1 MMNKTVFLMALV
13 ALIVALLTATVS
25 ATPDDEAPGC
35 CKALTAE
42 CLACVAGETVEEYC
56 KANPETIGC
65 PPAHHDE
72 KEWKSYVHAS
82 VHGMAESDSR
92 KKPFQKYSVHAL
104 TDTTSKVTAKG
115 ENAKGKATAAAKA
128 NVDDWW
134 GSQAD
139 SKSETSAE
147 VVITDGVVEGA
158 VSEHLDANSNGKYSW
173 GEAKGKADAKG
184 YGYIWKKNN
193 PAPTPT
199 PDEKWEK
206 KWKKPSHGW
215 KRPHKKWGH
224 RRPAHKK
231 WRKWG
236 HKKAEE

>member
-13 ALIVALLTATVS
+13 ALIVALLTASVS
-25 ATPDDEAPGC
+25 ATCEAG
-35 CKALTAE
+35 TE
-42 CLACVAGETVEEYC
+42 
-56 KANPETIGC
+56 GC

-82 VHGMAESDSR
+82 VHGKAETDSR
-92 KKPFQKYSVHAL
+92 KKRGQKYSVHAL

-173 GEAKGKADAKG
+173 GEALGKADAKG
-184 YGYIWKKNN
+184 YGYIWKKNM
-193 PAPTPT
+193 PAPPS
-199 PDEKWEK
+199 PPEDKWEK

-215 KRPHKKWGH
+215 KKWGH

-236 HKKAEE
+236 HKKAQE